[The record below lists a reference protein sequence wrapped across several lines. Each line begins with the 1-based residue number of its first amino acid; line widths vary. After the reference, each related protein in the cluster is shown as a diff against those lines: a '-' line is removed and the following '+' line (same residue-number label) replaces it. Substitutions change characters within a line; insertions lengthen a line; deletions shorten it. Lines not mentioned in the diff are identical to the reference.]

1 MEVEDKEENGRDLEG
16 GEHHSLF
23 SSTVDHFYRQLRLH
37 LKGNVPSVLVPSTA
51 VRGVG

>member
-1 MEVEDKEENGRDLEG
+1 MEDKEENGRDLEG

-23 SSTVDHFYRQLRLH
+23 SSAVDHFYRQCLH